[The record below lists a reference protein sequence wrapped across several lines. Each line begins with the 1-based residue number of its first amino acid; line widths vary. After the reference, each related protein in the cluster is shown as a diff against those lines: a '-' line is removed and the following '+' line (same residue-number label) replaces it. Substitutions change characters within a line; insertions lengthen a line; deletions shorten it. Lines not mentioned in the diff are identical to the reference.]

1 MPNHYSFVPY
11 FTEMCCHRFYVFVT
25 CGHSLFAPNPVV
37 QCAEASIEPG
47 DAYSTTCEIMTHPF
61 QSWKIDSLCPE
72 CEERR
77 TVMLTHIEERQKI
90 KFDEWRWKVS
100 YGMPAHGKDFWGRK
114 ADERARLEKETGKRK
129 RKSLRFSWK
138 RSKKEKKLPERDAPG
153 TPELQMSRRTATL

>member
-1 MPNHYSFVPY
+1 MLNDYSCASY
-11 FTEMCCHRFYVFVT
+11 FTKMCCHRFYVFVT
-25 CGHSLFAPNPVV
+25 CGHSLFTPIPLV
-37 QCAEASIEPG
+37 QCAEASIEPD
-47 DAYSTTCEIMTHPF
+47 DAYSTTCEIVAHPF

-72 CEERR
+72 CEEKR
-77 TVMLTHIEERQKI
+77 TVMLTRIEESQKI

-138 RSKKEKKLPERDAPG
+138 RSKKEKKLPELPERDY
-153 TPELQMSRRTATL
+153 PELQMNRRTATL